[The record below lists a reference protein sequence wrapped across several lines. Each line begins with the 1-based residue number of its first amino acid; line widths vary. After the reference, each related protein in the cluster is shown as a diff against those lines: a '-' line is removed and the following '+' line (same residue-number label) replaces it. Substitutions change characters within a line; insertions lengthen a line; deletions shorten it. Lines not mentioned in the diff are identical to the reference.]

1 MSQSDQGCFLVDF
14 HDCCLKSVL
23 FIIPSWLFCLGSRS
37 DSESLASEEGANDD
51 NTDDEL
57 SKVVGGLEFAI
68 DRQETDIKKEQ
79 TQEMTAESQQEED
92 IKPVEKENENKPL
105 HSLQSVR
112 TAWAVI

>member
-1 MSQSDQGCFLVDF
+1 M
-14 HDCCLKSVL
+14 
-23 FIIPSWLFCLGSRS
+23 FCAGSRS

-79 TQEMTAESQQEED
+79 TQEMTAESQPEED
-92 IKPVEKENENKPL
+92 NRPTEKENENKPL

-112 TAWAVI
+112 TTCVGI